1 MGNPLEG
8 DPMNLPIPITSLM
21 PEGGIRSVGPV
32 RPCRNRGPIRDD
44 FAGPGGWSY
53 GLNLLGLREDYGIEF
68 DATACETARLAGHQ
82 RWHVDVTSPEVRT
95 HPWSRR
101 WIWLYIASPPCQT
114 FSMAGNGAGRKH
126 LTNLVHAAKIVAAG
140 YTPEWAIQTV
150 SDEALDER
158 SLLVLEPLYV
168 ITRHLPRNVA
178 LEQVPPVLPIWE
190 AYAVTLRELG
200 YSVWTGY
207 VFSEQYGVPQ
217 TRKRAV
223 LMASLDREV
232 HAPTPTHSR
241 YHSRSPQRLDDGVLP
256 WVSMAQALQ
265 WGMTERP
272 SMTVTGGG
280 TSTGGAEPFG
290 NAARQTIR
298 REAEEGR
305 WALQGN
311 QKPNGVDYQRRDV
324 ENPAQTITGE
334 TGSFKFVQSARSNA
348 TERDLDEP
356 APTITSGHDSGDQR
370 FVQRSNYSAGG
381 KPGQTAEERGRTERD
396 LDQPSVAL
404 TSKGFQWIP
413 EAPNGGDT
421 SWSGVRPSPTIVG
434 SFAPDVVAA
443 PGYRKA
449 GDGPRQSQPGSIR
462 VSVQEAGI
470 LQSFPADYPWQ
481 GKKGKQFEQVGN
493 AVPPVMAAAI
503 IASLL
508 GLDTPSPH
516 AKRDH

>member
-1 MGNPLEG
+1 ML
-8 DPMNLPIPITSLM
+8 
-21 PEGGIRSVGPV
+21 GI
-32 RPCRNRGPIRDD
+32 IRDD
-44 FAGPGGWSY
+44 FAGPGGWSE
-53 GLNLLGLREDYGIEF
+53 GLRLVGLREDYGIEF

-82 RWHVDVTSPEVRT
+82 RWRADVTSDEVRS
-95 HPWSRR
+95 HAWSKR
-101 WIWLYIASPPCQT
+101 WMRLYIASPPCQT

-126 LTNLVHAAKIVAAG
+126 LGNLVHAAKIVAAG
-140 YTPEWAIQTV
+140 YMPKWAIETV

-158 SLLVLEPLYV
+158 SLLVLEPLHV
-168 ITRHLPRNVA
+168 ITQHQPRNVA

-190 AYAVTLRELG
+190 AYAEVMREQG

-207 VFSEQYGVPQ
+207 VHSEQYGVPQ

-232 HAPTPTHSR
+232 HAPIPTHSR
-241 YHSRSPQRLDDGVLP
+241 YHARSPRRLDDGVMP

-280 TSTGGAEPFG
+280 ARTGGAEPFG

-298 REAEEGR
+298 REEAEGR
-305 WALQGN
+305 WALQAN
-311 QKPNGVDYQRRDV
+311 
-324 ENPAQTITGE
+324 
-334 TGSFKFVQSARSNA
+334 ARANA
-348 TERDLDEP
+348 TVRDDDEP
-356 APTITSGHDSGDQR
+356 APTITGGHDHEERR

-381 KPGQTAEERGRTERD
+381 KPGQTAEERGRGERD
-396 LDQPSVAL
+396 PELPSQTI
-404 TSKGFQWIP
+404 TSKGFQWVP
-413 EAPNGGDT
+413 ETPNGGDA
-421 SWSGVRPSPTIVG
+421 SWSDRRPSPTIVG

-462 VSVQEAGI
+462 VTVQEAGI
-470 LQSFPADYPWQ
+470 LQSFPPDYPWQ

-503 IASLL
+503 IASVL
-508 GLDTPSPH
+508 GLES
-516 AKRDH
+516 

>member
-1 MGNPLEG
+1 
-8 DPMNLPIPITSLM
+8 MNRP
-21 PEGGIRSVGPV
+21 GI
-32 RPCRNRGPIRDD
+32 IRDD
-44 FAGPGGWSY
+44 FAGPGGWSH
-53 GLNLLGLREDYGIEF
+53 GLNLVGLREDYGIEF

-82 RWHVDVTSPEVRT
+82 RWHVDVTSDEVRT

-114 FSMAGNGAGRKH
+114 FSMAGNGAGRAH
-126 LTNLVHAAKIVAAG
+126 LTSLRTAAELVAVDRM
-140 YTPEWAIQTV
+140 TPEGAIAAV
-150 SDEALDER
+150 SDEALDVR
-158 SLLVLEPLYV
+158 SVLVLEPLYV
-168 ITRHLPRNVA
+168 ITRHMPRNVA

-190 AYAVTLRELG
+190 AYAYLLRDLG

-223 LMASLDREV
+223 LMASLDREITGPPV
-232 HAPTPTHSR
+232 PTHSR
-241 YHSRSPQRLDDGVLP
+241 YHSRNKAKMDDGVKP
-256 WVSMAQALQ
+256 WVAMAEALQ
-265 WGMTERP
+265 WGMTQRP

-280 TSTGGAEPFG
+280 TSTGGAEVFG

-311 QKPNGVDYQRRDV
+311 QKPNGIDYQRRSG
-324 ENPAQTITGE
+324 EFPAQTITGE
-334 TGSFKFVQSARSNA
+334 TGSF
-348 TERDLDEP
+348 
-356 APTITSGHDSGDQR
+356 
-370 FVQRSNYSAGG
+370 
-381 KPGQTAEERGRTERD
+381 
-396 LDQPSVAL
+396 
-404 TSKGFQWIP
+404 QWVP

-421 SWSGVRPSPTIVG
+421 SWSENRPSPTIVG

-462 VSVQEAGI
+462 VSAQEAGI
-470 LQSFPADYPWQ
+470 LQSFPPDYPWQ

-508 GLDTPSPH
+508 GLDIVNR
-516 AKRDH
+516 KD